1 MTESKGKHARVKGEK
16 NRNNR
21 KQTKSAMQVKE
32 KYSKGENSKELGK
45 EGKSKRKITQNQGKM
60 VTKR

>member
-1 MTESKGKHARVKGEK
+1 
-16 NRNNR
+16 
-21 KQTKSAMQVKE
+21 MQVKE